1 VTRKPEYP
9 PEWDEPEP
17 PEVELMS
24 IEELWGLVDFLE
36 YEGYGDDNVC
46 REALAELGKRGV

>member
-1 VTRKPEYP
+1 MTRKPEYP